1 MGGMPSKSVGISSSR
16 IVDCEHVENPYDTAG
31 CAPLSLALCFQ
42 AADHASIG

>member
-31 CAPLSLALCFQ
+31 CARFSWPYAAR